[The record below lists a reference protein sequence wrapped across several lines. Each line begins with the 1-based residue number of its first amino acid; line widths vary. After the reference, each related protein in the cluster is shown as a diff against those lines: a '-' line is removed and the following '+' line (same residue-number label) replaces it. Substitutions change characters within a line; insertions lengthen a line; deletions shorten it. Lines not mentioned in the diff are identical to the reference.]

1 MSTDETTT
9 SDLIETL
16 KNGEEGFLKAA
27 EKLADDGRSDL
38 SAEFMTYSQ
47 QRARFSSELAT
58 IAQAYGDHVPERSSV
73 PGAVHRGWIAVK
85 DAFSGSSP
93 EAVLKA
99 AATGEDHA
107 VGEYE
112 DAMKAD
118 ISTDLRAVLAR
129 QFSEISAARDRVR
142 MLAEQ
147 HSDSTP

>member
-1 MSTDETTT
+1 MSTDEKTT

-16 KNGEEGFLKAA
+16 KNGEEGFQKAA
-27 EKLADDGRSDL
+27 EKLADSSRSDL

-58 IAQAYGDHVPERSSV
+58 IARTYGDQVAERSTL

-85 DAFSGSSP
+85 DALSGSSP

-99 AATGEDHA
+99 AATGEEHA

-118 ISTDLRAVLAR
+118 ISTELRAVLAR
-129 QFSEISAARDRVR
+129 QFSAISATRNRVKT
-142 MLAEQ
+142 LAEQ